1 MKPLRDL
8 ILIKADK
15 EQAETKSG
23 ILIVKDWVTL
33 PLTGKVISVGTLVES
48 VKPGDRVMF
57 ERYGSVI
64 LEDNERICKES
75 HIIGVL

>member
-15 EQAETKSG
+15 EQTETGSG

>member
-15 EQAETKSG
+15 EQTETGSG
-23 ILIVKDWVTL
+23 ILIVKEWATL
-33 PLTGKVISVGTLVES
+33 PLTGKVISVGKLVKS
-48 VKPGDRVMF
+48 VKPGDKVMF
-57 ERYGSVI
+57 ERYGAVI

>member
-15 EQAETKSG
+15 EQTETKSG
-23 ILIVKDWVTL
+23 ILIVENWVTL

-64 LEDNERICKES
+64 LENNERICKES

>member
-15 EQAETKSG
+15 EHTETGSG

-64 LEDNERICKES
+64 LEDDERICKES